1 MRIRVYATLAILAIA
16 VAGLLA
22 YRQFAP
28 PPEPAAPVEP
38 PPSAERPQPPAPP
51 VLPDPPADS
60 APPPWA
66 AGNRAQPAPA
76 ARPAP
81 AAAPAPSAREQAM
94 AEAHA
99 TLQRLSASPAPDLAE
114 LDRALRDL
122 EQAHGSP
129 EVGGVRLDVLRAN
142 LRVAE
147 RLSVLGQQLQ
157 ALQQQPAGEP
167 GRAEA
172 MRRIGDEVAA
182 LQKQLRTDYV
192 VDTPAAR
199 P

>member
-1 MRIRVYATLAILAIA
+1 MEELKAYAPLARTGRRCSRRRTAC
-16 VAGLLA
+16 
-22 YRQFAP
+22 R
-28 PPEPAAPVEP
+28 
-38 PPSAERPQPPAPP
+38 
-51 VLPDPPADS
+51 
-60 APPPWA
+60 
-66 AGNRAQPAPA
+66 RA
-76 ARPAP
+76 
-81 AAAPAPSAREQAM
+81 S
-94 AEAHA
+94 EAHA
-99 TLQRLSASPAPDLAE
+99 RLQRLSASPAPDLAE

-157 ALQQQPAGEP
+157 ALQQQPASEP

-192 VDTPAAR
+192 IDTPAAR

>member
-1 MRIRVYATLAILAIA
+1 MRIRVYATLAVLA

-28 PPEPAAPVEP
+28 PAAPAEP
-38 PPSAERPQPPAPP
+38 PLSAERPRPPAPP
-51 VLPDPPADS
+51 ALPEPPADS
-60 APPPWA
+60 TPPPWA
-66 AGNRAQPAPA
+66 AGNHAQPAPA

-81 AAAPAPSAREQAM
+81 APAPSAREQAM

-99 TLQRLSASPAPDLAE
+99 ALQRLSASAAPDLGE

-147 RLSVLGQQLQ
+147 RLSALGQQLQ
-157 ALQQQPAGEP
+157 ALQQQPASEP

-172 MRRIGDEVAA
+172 MRQIGDEVAA

-199 P
+199 R